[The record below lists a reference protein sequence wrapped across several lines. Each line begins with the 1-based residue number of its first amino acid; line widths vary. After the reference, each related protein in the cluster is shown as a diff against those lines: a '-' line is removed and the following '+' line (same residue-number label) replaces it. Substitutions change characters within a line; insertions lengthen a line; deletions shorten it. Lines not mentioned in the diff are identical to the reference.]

1 MSGGSPRKILLWLSY
16 RGDGFHGF
24 AKQPGQTTVQG
35 TLEAALADVVGEA
48 VPVVGASRTDAG
60 VHARRT
66 AAHFV
71 TAQPIAPQ
79 RWAAVLNAQL
89 PPQLRILSSQQVPL
103 DFHARYT
110 AIGKEYRYFVLHS
123 RAPSP
128 LLVPY
133 VYRVHRTLDL
143 VAMQQAVQA
152 LRGTHDFT
160 SFAKAEAGGRR
171 VRTLRR
177 LELYVG
183 DPPAL
188 HASDGQLLTFV
199 VEGPG
204 FLYNMVR
211 ILVGTLLAVGNH
223 QFDPEAIPSM
233 LKARDRQ
240 QAGPTAPSQGLVLWE
255 VRYPTIPLL
264 FGRSW

>member
-1 MSGGSPRKILLWLSY
+1 MSEGLPRKILLWLSY
-16 RGDGFHGF
+16 RGDRFHGF

-35 TLEAALADVVGEA
+35 TLEATLADIIGEA
-48 VPVVGASRTDAG
+48 VSIVGASRTDAG

-71 TAQPIAPQ
+71 TTQPIAPQ

-89 PPQLRILSSQQVPL
+89 PPELRVLSSQPVPL

-110 AIGKEYRYFVLHS
+110 ATGKEYRYFVLYS

-128 LLVPY
+128 LLAPY
-133 VYRVHRTLDL
+133 VYRVHRALD
-143 VAMQQAVQA
+143 VSAMKQALRT

-160 SFAKAEAGGRR
+160 SFSKAEAGGRR

-177 LELYVG
+177 LELYVS

-188 HASDGQLLTFV
+188 HAPDGQLLTFV
-199 VEGPG
+199 FEGPG

-211 ILVGTLLAVGNH
+211 ILVGTLIAVGNH
-223 QFDPEAIPSM
+223 RFEPEAIPSM
-233 LKARDRQ
+233 LQARDRQ

-255 VRYPTIPLL
+255 VRYPTFPLP